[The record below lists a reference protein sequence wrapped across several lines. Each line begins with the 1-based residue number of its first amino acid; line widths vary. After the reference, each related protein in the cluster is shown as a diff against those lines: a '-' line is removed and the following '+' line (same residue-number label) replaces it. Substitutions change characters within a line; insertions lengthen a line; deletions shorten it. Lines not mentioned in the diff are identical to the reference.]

1 MKHDFV
7 QSVPGN
13 QRRDPGHENKILGDC
28 ILYSLQTTT
37 EFINIGERR
46 PLTNERVRLREAAVL
61 KRDARRASLTK
72 FACEEASIVEIA
84 EAAIPVDEH
93 S

>member
-46 PLTNERVRLREAAVL
+46 PLTNERVRLHPGRSE
-61 KRDARRASLTK
+61 S
-72 FACEEASIVEIA
+72 S
-84 EAAIPVDEH
+84 
-93 S
+93 